1 MSLDRGTKI
10 YAGVLGGILLLG
22 LIAWLMSLDF
32 RLGEID
38 EMLREDPQIAAYPYP
53 FHVLQIAGTT
63 AYVSTPRT
71 NAVPAVR
78 FLGMIK
84 PSLNNKSDQDPQVIA
99 AQKELGAIQ
108 GKVRKLILKRDD
120 IEKVSWRIDK
130 EWYASKGV
138 WLD

>member
-10 YAGVLGGILLLG
+10 YAGILGGILLLG

-32 RLGEID
+32 RIGEIND
-38 EMLREDPQIAAYPYP
+38 TLSSDPQISAYPYP
-53 FHVLQIAGTT
+53 FHVMQIVGTT

-71 NAVPAVR
+71 NAVPAIT

-84 PSLNNKSDQDPQVIA
+84 PALSTKSDQDPAVIA

-108 GKVRKLILKRDD
+108 GKVRKLILERDD

-130 EWYASKGV
+130 EWFAAKGV
-138 WLD
+138 WLN

>member
-10 YAGVLGGILLLG
+10 YAGILGGILLLG

-32 RLGEID
+32 RIGEIND
-38 EMLREDPQIAAYPYP
+38 TLSRDPQISAYPYP
-53 FHVLQIAGTT
+53 FHVMQIVGTT

-71 NAVPAVR
+71 NAVPAIQ

-84 PSLNNKSDQDPQVIA
+84 PSLSTKSDQDPQVIE
-99 AQKELGAIQ
+99 AQKELGEIQ
-108 GKVRKLILKRDD
+108 GKVRKLILDRPD

-130 EWYASKGV
+130 EWFAAKGV
-138 WLD
+138 WLN